1 MNDIKSTC
9 DVLSN
14 SLGHFAD
21 YLQKINDW
29 MITAGQYRY
38 PSVLPGV
45 SLQTLKQHATDIY
58 SSNTSFTDND
68 FTEYV
73 KNDFSNVGLYKGH
86 IEFKSLAWL
95 IANNPQYTTGSGPT
109 QKIKLVPIFTWPPEK
124 TDDIGI

>member
-86 IEFKSLAWL
+86 IELNRWHGL
-95 IANNPQYTTGSGPT
+95 LPT
-109 QKIKLVPIFTWPPEK
+109 IPNTPPEAGRPK
-124 TDDIGI
+124 K